1 QKVLSSNSIFY
12 PLKDYSFFGCSGEPK
27 EGQTLEEVETLI
39 LQQIEKVRKGDFP
52 DWLIPAVIT
61 DIKLKKTKELEN
73 NGSRADVMMSA
84 FVDDVKW
91 QDQVNTLNRLSKI
104 TKQDII
110 DFANKYI
117 STSNYVVAYKRI
129 GEDKSIVKVEKPSIT
144 PVEVDRENASMFVQS
159 IQKSAPTPIEPKF
172 IDYTKD
178 VTKSTLKSNITLLY
192 NKNVENNLF
201 DLYYRF
207 AMGSNNNKV
216 FPIAV
221 KCIPYLG
228 SPNKSAAE
236 VKQELYKL
244 GCSFNVFSDYENIW
258 VSLTGL
264 KENFNKA
271 LPLFENVLNNP
282 VLDETVLQN
291 VIGDI
296 IKERNDNKLQKRL
309 ILNRGMSFYA
319 RYGANNAFSN
329 VLSDEE
335 LNKITVN
342 QIKAIISAFKMYE
355 HKILYYGPE
364 ENLNLVKTLNQ
375 FHQAPEKLKP
385 VPQALTFTEKQL
397 DKTVYVVDYDMKQ
410 AEIIM
415 LTNGES
421 YKRENVPVITLYN
434 NYFGGGMSS
443 VLFQDLRESKALA
456 YSTYSRYN
464 QPNKL
469 TKKYYNLSY
478 IGSQA
483 DKLAEAMKGLSDL
496 LNEMPKAEASFNAAK
511 ESVLAE

>member
-1 QKVLSSNSIFY
+1 
-12 PLKDYSFFGCSGEPK
+12 
-27 EGQTLEEVETLI
+27 
-39 LQQIEKVRKGDFP
+39 
-52 DWLIPAVIT
+52 
-61 DIKLKKTKELEN
+61 
-73 NGSRADVMMSA
+73 
-84 FVDDVKW
+84 
-91 QDQVNTLNRLSKI
+91 
-104 TKQDII
+104 
-110 DFANKYI
+110 
-117 STSNYVVAYKRI
+117 
-129 GEDKSIVKVEKPSIT
+129 
-144 PVEVDRENASMFVQS
+144 
-159 IQKSAPTPIEPKF
+159 
-172 IDYTKD
+172 
-178 VTKSTLKSNITLLY
+178 
-192 NKNVENNLF
+192 
-201 DLYYRF
+201 
-207 AMGSNNNKV
+207 
-216 FPIAV
+216 
-221 KCIPYLG
+221 
-228 SPNKSAAE
+228 
-236 VKQELYKL
+236 
-244 GCSFNVFSDYENIW
+244 
-258 VSLTGL
+258 
-264 KENFNKA
+264 
-271 LPLFENVLNNP
+271 
-282 VLDETVLQN
+282 
-291 VIGDI
+291 
-296 IKERNDNKLQKRL
+296 
-309 ILNRGMSFYA
+309 MSFYA

-511 ESVLAE
+511 ESVLAEMRTQRITKAEVLFNYLEAEEMGNKIDIRKEIFEKVPAFTFDDIKNFHTNNIKGKPTTVLVLGKKEALDMGVLEKYGKVQFLSLKEVFGY